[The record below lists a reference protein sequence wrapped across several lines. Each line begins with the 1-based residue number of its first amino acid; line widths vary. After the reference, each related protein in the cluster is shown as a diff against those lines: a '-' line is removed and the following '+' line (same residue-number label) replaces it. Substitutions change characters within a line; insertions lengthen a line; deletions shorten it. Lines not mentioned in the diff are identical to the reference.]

1 MRRSLASSETLHF
14 RRPERERGALWGY
27 FFTTTRWAERQTLK
41 SAGACPPINTG
52 TMSLGATIRERGY
65 NTSGQRT
72 SASRGEAISASRRKR
87 LRYQDGSSPT
97 EAHLIKLGL
106 ASLSL
111 DLPAK
116 TPTSFQNCLS
126 KVRWE
131 ALCRAGS
138 GLRRVRPHSRA
149 ALGWIGRLNIG
160 AVCAHLSPTR
170 NDDDAPIRG
179 RLSNDTERL
188 PPTSHDETGS
198 RAGGMAGI

>member
-1 MRRSLASSETLHF
+1 MVKEHLQVVARQYERLAAQAS
-14 RRPERERGALWGY
+14 AL
-27 FFTTTRWAERQTLK
+27 
-41 SAGACPPINTG
+41 
-52 TMSLGATIRERGY
+52 
-65 NTSGQRT
+65 
-72 SASRGEAISASRRKR
+72 SRRELSNR
-87 LRYQDGSSPT
+87 SP
-97 EAHLIKLGL
+97 LDQIR
-106 ASLSL
+106 SRVSL